1 MRVFILA
8 IFTFL
13 SLCTGQT
20 GQVDN
25 YYFPVKNFSTEKVY
39 CFVNQNDKAEK
50 SFWRMRTT
58 VLNSDTVLQ
67 TSIFDSK
74 NRLTEIMTEKIQNG
88 NSKIQS
94 YTLYNYDNQ
103 GTKQYSV
110 CKILESS
117 VFFARQKVNEE
128 IQWKVNFKDFNSP
141 SICELTKVRILKNIN
156 NNQKTFTDLMRF
168 EFLDT
173 KAGYQYYM
181 TSVYQKGKGLISYKL
196 VLPRGVEKDYILTEM
211 K

>member
-1 MRVFILA
+1 MRVFILT
-8 IFTFL
+8 IFTFF
-13 SLCTGQT
+13 SLWTGQT

-25 YYFPVKNFSTEKVY
+25 YYFPVKNFSTEKTY

-50 SFWRMRTT
+50 SYWKMRTT
-58 VLNSDTVLQ
+58 VSNNDTVLQ
-67 TSIFDSK
+67 TSIFDNK

-94 YTLYNYDNQ
+94 YTLYNYDKQ
-103 GTKQYSV
+103 GNKQSSV
-110 CKILESS
+110 CKILDSS
-117 VFFARQKVNEE
+117 VFSARQKVNEE

-141 SICELTKVRILKNIN
+141 SICELTKIRIVKSIN

-168 EFLDT
+168 EILDT
-173 KAGYQYYM
+173 KAGYQYHM

-196 VLPRGVEKDYILTEM
+196 VLPGGVEKDYILTET